1 MSNFIL
7 NRREFITW
15 LAASGA
21 AIGLADRAGAKA
33 MSNKSVHDR
42 FAPFAVEGARLTDAC
57 MQRFWD
63 GKANMFRAPVLSSET
78 VSSDALHDRGY
89 TLWPSLIT
97 LHCLIEGEK
106 QNPGVYTKQIATV
119 YDGLQQYYNPGIH
132 AYTAWLNFPGNL
144 DAYYDDNSWVVIIFV
159 EAYLACRENDPEN
172 SVRYLQSAK
181 DTMANYIVKGYDAS
195 SHPGGMPWGSD
206 PAKPNTSDRGTS
218 STAGS
223 ALAAM
228 MLARAGVERDFYTQ
242 WGHGVLN
249 WLTSNLMDTDGL
261 IMDALEGSSWKV
273 RRIKYT
279 YNTGVPMRA
288 YIEHYRLTGSR
299 ESLGM
304 AEKMAKGALDV
315 NGQLFDQTVHDPAKR
330 AYWDQNY
337 FVHYLADGLLQ
348 VAQTS
353 RNKSLAAAASDT
365 VYRNANYAHSYLFDP
380 SDGFYWRNWRLYAI
394 SDVEL
399 DVWQKWTGQQ
409 TNSEYDASERSQEAA
424 YQSLSVKDRPLVKT
438 MLANA
443 GAARLFW
450 LASRLP
456 NSA

>member
-1 MSNFIL
+1 MSNATF
-7 NRREFITW
+7 NRREFIMW

-21 AIGLADRAGAKA
+21 ALGLPECSGAKSA
-33 MSNKSVHDR
+33 SSSSGHNQY
-42 FAPFAVEGARLTDAC
+42 APFAGEGARLTGAC

-63 GKANMFRAPVLSSET
+63 SKSNMFRAPVLSSET
-78 VSSDALHDRGY
+78 VPSDEFHDRGY
-89 TLWPSLIT
+89 TLWPALIA
-97 LHCLIEGEK
+97 LHCLVEGER
-106 QNPGVYTKQIATV
+106 QNPGTYTSHIAKV
-119 YDGLQQYYNPGIH
+119 FDGLQQYHNPGLH
-132 AYTAWLNFPGNL
+132 AYTAWLTFPGNV

-159 EAYLACRENDPEN
+159 EAYMACRATDPH
-172 SVRYLQSAK
+172 SASLYLQSAK
-181 DTMANYIVKGYDAS
+181 DTMANYVVKGYDIS
-195 SHPGGMPWGSD
+195 GHPGGMPWGND

-218 STAGS
+218 STGGS

-228 MLARAGVERDFYTQ
+228 MLARAGVDADFYAS

-261 IMDALEGSSWKV
+261 IMDALEGSTWKV

-288 YIEHYRLTGSR
+288 YIEHYRLTGSPD
-299 ESLGM
+299 SLDM
-304 AEKMAKGALDV
+304 AEKLAKAAMDV
-315 NGQLFDQTVHDPAKR
+315 DGQLFDQTVHDPTKR
-330 AYWDQNY
+330 VYWDQNY

-348 VAQTS
+348 VAKTS
-353 RNKSLAAAASDT
+353 HDKVLASAASDA
-365 VYRNANYAHSYLFDP
+365 VYRSAKYAHSYLYDP

-394 SDVEL
+394 SSAEL
-399 DVWQKWTGQQ
+399 DVWQKWTGQ
-409 TNSEYDASERSQEAA
+409 TTTPEYDASERSQEAA
-424 YQSLSVKDRPLVKT
+424 YKSLPVTDRPLVKT